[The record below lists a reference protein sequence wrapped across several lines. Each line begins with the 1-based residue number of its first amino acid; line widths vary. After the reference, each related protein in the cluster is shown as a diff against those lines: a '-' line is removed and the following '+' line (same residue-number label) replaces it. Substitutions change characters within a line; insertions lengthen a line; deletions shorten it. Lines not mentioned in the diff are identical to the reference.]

1 MQVSTLEAALGAL
14 KEDKFQSEAKLR
26 LKLEK
31 TLREYSVTLEE
42 KDRLRFNVQS
52 YQGRVTTLE
61 SSNQALDTKLR
72 HLASSKQELLD
83 SKSVLEERM
92 IGEVVD
98 AAGSSLQQ
106 FSYASCSGEAPFAP
120 FVSDVAKNLTALHGV
135 LAKQLPPSQ
144 LEEVCGDIFSLL
156 SVRLPLLFRP
166 AIPSSS
172 EAKERL
178 VEDLN
183 FLRRAAKELD
193 GAAAEKLRLDAFVAE
208 VREGAG

>member
-1 MQVSTLEAALGAL
+1 LIEALLPHVRAALSDALQNNDSELL
-14 KEDKFQSEAKLR
+14 KEVDAVSRDYADHHRKILAKFS
-26 LKLEK
+26 
-31 TLREYSVTLEE
+31 TI
-42 KDRLRFNVQS
+42 
-52 YQGRVTTLE
+52 
-61 SSNQALDTKLR
+61 
-72 HLASSKQELLD
+72 
-83 SKSVLEERM
+83 

-98 AAGSSLQQ
+98 AAGASLSQ
-106 FSYASCSGEAPFAP
+106 FSYAACSGEAPFAP

-193 GAAAEKLRLDAFVAE
+193 SAAAEKLRLDAFVAE
-208 VREGAG
+208 VREGKKPS

>member
-1 MQVSTLEAALGAL
+1 MVLVNSPS
-14 KEDKFQSEAKLR
+14 SE
-26 LKLEK
+26 E
-31 TLREYSVTLEE
+31 
-42 KDRLRFNVQS
+42 
-52 YQGRVTTLE
+52 
-61 SSNQALDTKLR
+61 
-72 HLASSKQELLD
+72 
-83 SKSVLEERM
+83 
-92 IGEVVD
+92 IW
-98 AAGSSLQQ
+98 
-106 FSYASCSGEAPFAP
+106 
-120 FVSDVAKNLTALHGV
+120 

-193 GAAAEKLRLDAFVAE
+193 SAAAEKLRLDAFVAE
-208 VREGAG
+208 VREGNKPS

>member
-1 MQVSTLEAALGAL
+1 MPRARRYNSSPTL
-14 KEDKFQSEAKLR
+14 
-26 LKLEK
+26 
-31 TLREYSVTLEE
+31 
-42 KDRLRFNVQS
+42 
-52 YQGRVTTLE
+52 
-61 SSNQALDTKLR
+61 
-72 HLASSKQELLD
+72 
-83 SKSVLEERM
+83 
-92 IGEVVD
+92 
-98 AAGSSLQQ
+98 
-106 FSYASCSGEAPFAP
+106 SCSGEAPFAP

-183 FLRRAAKELD
+183 FLRRAAKED
-193 GAAAEKLRLDAFVAE
+193 SAAAEKLRLDAFVAE
-208 VREGAG
+208 VREGAPS